1 MAVFLL
7 TERLT
12 VSVAGGGAATAAEM
26 FVDPGAPSALRNV
39 VLSML
44 RNDCYVFLLALSP
57 SSLFADFSCISDHL
71 MDLYLP
77 QEGLPLSG
85 TQRSGST
92 PA

>member
-39 VLSML
+39 VLSTL
-44 RNDCYVFLLALSP
+44 HNDCYVFLLALSP